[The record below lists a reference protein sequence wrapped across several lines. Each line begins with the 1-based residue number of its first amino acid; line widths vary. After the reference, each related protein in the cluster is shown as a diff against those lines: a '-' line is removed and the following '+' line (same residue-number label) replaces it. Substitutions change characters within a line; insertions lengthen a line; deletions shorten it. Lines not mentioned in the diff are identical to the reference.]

1 MKKITIFT
9 LLGLLLMAS
18 CTNDDSFDGSN
29 TGVGRTGI
37 RFRLKESGYAGDHGA
52 RVGSVS
58 TGDYDKVFFHI
69 ADAEGDIV
77 TAVRAAYD
85 ASTSE
90 IYAEGLHEGDYTLVV
105 LAIKGDETGDRITV
119 NDISNIREEWLAFP
133 PNLHKPLEAEYFY
146 SLTPFEVR
154 RTTSG
159 DGEYISIDQD
169 IVQDRIVGRMDFNFV
184 YSNRYVENAVTER
197 RIRLSEPRFRT
208 SLNGDGTLGGIS
220 DGMMDDIL
228 AGENHSYLFMPI
240 VEGTQVEGTIV
251 HTTVDYLSEKNVLDF
266 DFRQTE
272 VMPNHIHTVEV
283 PVKHPDDMSPLMYI
297 TRAAYDKGEH
307 SIILSDSE
315 RKEVYTDKTQRSFT
329 TSDPLQLSVGDDGR
343 FHARFYSPIPLRDVT
358 VRAKIPAVGNEYFD
372 FAYFDSI
379 PAFAD
384 FFEHTP
390 LIERSSICRTE
401 SGKIISVPALTAAD
415 IQEADFKL
423 VSSDPY
429 FEKLTGI
436 KHGWTIYWGL
446 FNGDPDQENG
456 GPVGNWMGI
465 RPVHI
470 RESVAFFL
478 NFTYLID
485 MDDHERI
492 LHENLDKLYDDD
504 GKPVTVE
511 RVLAQMRQARTIQV
525 GLVWPGNGV
534 AGLGSPMVFGAW
546 QHAWFSHYTDRT
558 QCSYMFHEL
567 GHVMGYGHSSSFT
580 YGPWA
585 EQLMNNFYVDNL
597 FRMPVDSPDYLDS
610 KSNPNIYK

>member
-240 VEGTQVEGTIV
+240 VEGTQVEGVFLLT
-251 HTTVDYLSEKNVLDF
+251 F
-266 DFRQTE
+266 
-272 VMPNHIHTVEV
+272 
-283 PVKHPDDMSPLMYI
+283 
-297 TRAAYDKGEH
+297 
-307 SIILSDSE
+307 IILAFVPIENPHSASDGGHAESYTYRGGSGEASGRYVSADVYHKGCIRQRRTFHNIE
-315 RKEVYTDKTQRSFT
+315 RFGKERSLYRQDSAFFHH
-329 TSDPLQLSVGDDGR
+329 VGP
-343 FHARFYSPIPLRDVT
+343 S
-358 VRAKIPAVGNEYFD
+358 
-372 FAYFDSI
+372 
-379 PAFAD
+379 PAF
-384 FFEHTP
+384 
-390 LIERSSICRTE
+390 C
-401 SGKIISVPALTAAD
+401 G
-415 IQEADFKL
+415 
-423 VSSDPY
+423 
-429 FEKLTGI
+429 
-436 KHGWTIYWGL
+436 
-446 FNGDPDQENG
+446 
-456 GPVGNWMGI
+456 
-465 RPVHI
+465 
-470 RESVAFFL
+470 
-478 NFTYLID
+478 
-485 MDDHERI
+485 
-492 LHENLDKLYDDD
+492 
-504 GKPVTVE
+504 
-511 RVLAQMRQARTIQV
+511 
-525 GLVWPGNGV
+525 
-534 AGLGSPMVFGAW
+534 
-546 QHAWFSHYTDRT
+546 
-558 QCSYMFHEL
+558 
-567 GHVMGYGHSSSFT
+567 
-580 YGPWA
+580 
-585 EQLMNNFYVDNL
+585 
-597 FRMPVDSPDYLDS
+597 
-610 KSNPNIYK
+610 